1 MNKYNMPNIPNP
13 IAIDGPAASGKS
25 TIGRMLADRLDYL
38 FLDTGCMYRAVTLAV
53 LEQKIDPG
61 NEPEVVNITKNI
73 EIDLEYPPTNIDGR
87 LYSVYLNGIDVT
99 WEIRGND
106 VDSHVSL
113 ISSYREV
120 RIILVEKQRLLAQR
134 GKVVVVGRD
143 IGTVVLPES
152 PLKLYIIASPE
163 ERAKRRW
170 LEQKNGEPQLTYEEI
185 LEDIIRRDN
194 IDGSRKYSPMMAADD
209 AIHIDTTGLNKVQVI
224 DRILDLEIFRA
235 KLQP

>member
-1 MNKYNMPNIPNP
+1 MNRNNIPNP

-53 LEQKIDPG
+53 LEQNIDPG
-61 NEPEVVNITKNI
+61 DEPYVVNVTKNI

-87 LYSVYLNGIDVT
+87 LYSVYLNGRDVT
-99 WEIRGND
+99 WEIRGNE

-113 ISSYREV
+113 VSSYKEV

-143 IGTVVLPES
+143 IGTVVLPEA
-152 PLKLYIIASPE
+152 PLKLYIVASSE

-170 LEQKNGEPQLTYEEI
+170 LEQKNGVRLTYEEI

-194 IDGSRKYSPMMAADD
+194 IDGSRKYSPMMAAAD
-209 AIHIDTTGLNKVQVI
+209 AIHIDTTGLNQVQVI
-224 DRILDLEIFRA
+224 DRILDLEIFHT

>member
-1 MNKYNMPNIPNP
+1 MNRNDIPNP

-38 FLDTGCMYRAVTLAV
+38 FIDTGCMYRAVTLAV

-61 NEPEVVNITKNI
+61 EESDVVKVTKNI
-73 EIDLEYPPTNIDGR
+73 EIILEYPPTNSDGR
-87 LYSVYLNGIDVT
+87 LYSVYLNGRDVT
-99 WEIRGND
+99 WELRGNN

-113 ISSYREV
+113 VSSYKEV

-143 IGTVVLPES
+143 IGTVVLPKA
-152 PLKLYIIASPE
+152 PLKLYIDASPE

-170 LEQKNGEPQLTYEEI
+170 LEQKNGVWLAYEEI

-194 IDGSRKYSPMMAADD
+194 IDSSRKYSPLMAADA
-209 AIHIDTTGLNKVQVI
+209 AIHIDTTGLNQLQVI
-224 DRILDLEIFRA
+224 DRILDLEIFQT

>member
-1 MNKYNMPNIPNP
+1 MPNIPNP

-25 TIGRMLADRLDYL
+25 TIGRMLADRLDYA

-53 LEQKIDPG
+53 LEQNIDPG
-61 NEPEVVNITKNI
+61 DEPSVVNVTKNI
-73 EIDLEYPPTNIDGR
+73 EIDLEYPPTNSDGR
-87 LYSVYLNGIDVT
+87 LYSVYLNGKDVT
-99 WEIRGND
+99 WEIRRSD

-113 ISSYREV
+113 ISSYKEV

-143 IGTVVLPES
+143 IGTVVLPEA
-152 PLKLYIIASPE
+152 PLKLYIVASPE
-163 ERAKRRW
+163 ERARRRW
-170 LEQKNGEPQLTYEEI
+170 LEQKNGVRLTYEEI

-194 IDGSRKYSPMMAADD
+194 IDGSRKYSPMIAADD
-209 AIHIDTTGLNKVQVI
+209 AVHIDTTGLNQVQVI
-224 DRILDLEIFRA
+224 DRILDLAIFHT